1 MGFRCG
7 IIGLPNVGKSS
18 LFNALLGLQK
28 ASAENYPF
36 CTIEP
41 NVGKVPVP
49 DKRLIELGKISKSKN
64 IINTQIEFVDIAGLV
79 KGASNGEGLG
89 NKFLANIREV
99 DIIAHLVR
107 CFDNDKITHVN
118 GKIDPISD
126 VEIIETELMF
136 SDIEMLTKK
145 ISKYE
150 KEIMSGNKDSAA
162 LLETAKIVLE
172 KLNNGELAKN
182 ITLNTTQKEIVK
194 NFNLL
199 TFKPAFLIAN
209 VDEDSLSN
217 GNEFSR
223 NLSENASQKNM
234 ERVIIS
240 AKLEEEISVI
250 NDNNV
255 RKEILK
261 DLNIKSSGLERVIKV
276 GYKLLQLV
284 TFYFSGPNQS
294 RAWTIPQNTTA
305 VKAAGKI
312 HSDFERGFIAAD
324 TIKYEDFINHNGERN
339 AKEKG
344 LIKTEGKNYIVND
357 GDIIL
362 FKFNV

>member
-1 MGFRCG
+1 
-7 IIGLPNVGKSS
+7 
-18 LFNALLGLQK
+18 
-28 ASAENYPF
+28 
-36 CTIEP
+36 
-41 NVGKVPVP
+41 
-49 DKRLIELGKISKSKN
+49 
-64 IINTQIEFVDIAGLV
+64 
-79 KGASNGEGLG
+79 
-89 NKFLANIREV
+89 
-99 DIIAHLVR
+99 
-107 CFDNDKITHVN
+107 
-118 GKIDPISD
+118 
-126 VEIIETELMF
+126 MF

-223 NLSENASQKNM
+223 NLSENASKKNM

-250 NDNNV
+250 NDDNV

-284 TFYFSGPNQS
+284 TFFTSGLMK
-294 RAWTIPQNTTA
+294 
-305 VKAAGKI
+305 V
-312 HSDFERGFIAAD
+312 ERGQYLKILQLSKQLVKS
-324 TIKYEDFINHNGERN
+324 TLIS
-339 AKEKG
+339 KG
-344 LIKTEGKNYIVND
+344 DLLLQIQ
-357 GDIIL
+357 
-362 FKFNV
+362 